1 MNTSFWLF
9 ILILYKGNCYVIDI
23 KPVERNFNSSTT
35 RSIDDLRILG
45 KKKVPSVLMYIGNP
59 PQGIILGITVENNK
73 SWVMVKKGKNFIF
86 DDTQSNSFEKD
97 IKFYTFVYEDK
108 YYIGELSYD
117 YVKIDK
123 NVNIEGK
130 EKFQFLKYDL
140 YDEHQLNLNEIKGEI
155 GLNIKAKEDNDFD
168 PSHRPNEQESLSSS
182 LFIDYLK
189 LTSQIKTSRIGITF
203 DDNGGSLYID
213 EELNMKKHCNIN
225 NKNTLSCELN
235 LVKFGN
241 NITYSQSESTVEF
254 DMKNSYILAPG
265 NVGTMLLVAIAIHI
279 KKYFCIDHELYG
291 YYYITCKGDKLS
303 EIYGLYPSVDF
314 HLMADRV
321 INVLSIPTKD
331 LFVCDT
337 VNNECVFQIIGN
349 VYYLEQKWIFGTVIY
364 NSNVIQIDYDNNKIF
379 FSSKNELNIQMN
391 KNRTT
396 ILITINSI
404 SLFLLIGIALTIY
417 SKKTI

>member
-1 MNTSFWLF
+1 
-9 ILILYKGNCYVIDI
+9 
-23 KPVERNFNSSTT
+23 
-35 RSIDDLRILG
+35 
-45 KKKVPSVLMYIGNP
+45 MYIGNP
-59 PQGIILGITVENNK
+59 PQGIIVGITVENNK

-182 LFIDYLK
+182 LFIAYLK

-265 NVGTMLLVAIAIHI
+265 NVGTMLLVAIAINI

-303 EIYGLYPSVDF
+303 EIYKLYPSVDF

-331 LFVCDT
+331 LFVCDK